1 MKKLSKILLLTLA
14 LVMLLPA
21 VSAFAATPYQTHTF
35 MASEKEA
42 LYSPDAYVPV
52 VAVDGAYMGVTEA
65 FGDVSDLFVGP
76 DEEIYIVD
84 SNKSKVVILDRF
96 YKQVGMIKTFIN
108 DQGVPD
114 SLTNPKGVF
123 ANEKYIYICDT
134 NANRIVMFSR
144 EQNASGGYDFVRI
157 IQKPTSDLFG
167 EDAIYKPVAMA
178 VDTYNRIYVVSSSTY
193 QGIIVMT
200 EEGQFTGFIGAQR
213 VSYNIIDM
221 IWRRFMTEE
230 QLAQQETYVST
241 EFNNIAITPDN
252 FIYVTTNNIEA
263 SDRRAAVSAKNGKY
277 SPVKLLNPSGDEVM
291 IRTGFWD
298 PGGNLTGTSR
308 IVDVAVGPEET
319 WTIVSENESKCY
331 TYDANG
337 NLLFAFGSAGSQL
350 GNLKTVKACA
360 YQGEKLLLLD
370 SSQKSFTVYK
380 RTEYGDT
387 LLAAIRNTNERQYDQ
402 AIVYWEEILK
412 RNSNYDQAYIGMG
425 QSYYRDGEYEKAIEY
440 YQAAYEVSN
449 YSEAYREIRKEWLS
463 KYILII
469 PVLIIVVAFLAV
481 KFSKYAKK
489 VNDRT
494 ALKVGKKTYWEE
506 LLYINH
512 VIFHPFDGFW
522 DLKHEKRGS
531 LRAALTIFAILI
543 LSYFYQDVGSGYILN
558 RYGTY
563 SSLLTQIESVMIPAL
578 LWVTANWCL
587 TTLFD
592 GEGSYKDIFIATGYA
607 VAPLPIFLIAS
618 TILSNFIVSNEKEFC
633 TLLVNIGMVWAGFLL
648 FFGMMVTHDYS
659 IGKNVLI
666 SLCTILGMGIIMAIC
681 FLFVML
687 IQKMVSFVSAIVTE
701 ISYRM

>member
-1 MKKLSKILLLTLA
+1 M
-14 LVMLLPA
+14 
-21 VSAFAATPYQTHTF
+21 
-35 MASEKEA
+35 
-42 LYSPDAYVPV
+42 
-52 VAVDGAYMGVTEA
+52 
-65 FGDVSDLFVGP
+65 
-76 DEEIYIVD
+76 
-84 SNKSKVVILDRF
+84 
-96 YKQVGMIKTFIN
+96 
-108 DQGVPD
+108 
-114 SLTNPKGVF
+114 
-123 ANEKYIYICDT
+123 
-134 NANRIVMFSR
+134 
-144 EQNASGGYDFVRI
+144 
-157 IQKPTSDLFG
+157 
-167 EDAIYKPVAMA
+167 
-178 VDTYNRIYVVSSSTY
+178 
-193 QGIIVMT
+193 
-200 EEGQFTGFIGAQR
+200 
-213 VSYNIIDM
+213 
-221 IWRRFMTEE
+221 
-230 QLAQQETYVST
+230 
-241 EFNNIAITPDN
+241 
-252 FIYVTTNNIEA
+252 
-263 SDRRAAVSAKNGKY
+263 
-277 SPVKLLNPSGDEVM
+277 
-291 IRTGFWD
+291 
-298 PGGNLTGTSR
+298 
-308 IVDVAVGPEET
+308 
-319 WTIVSENESKCY
+319 
-331 TYDANG
+331 
-337 NLLFAFGSAGSQL
+337 
-350 GNLKTVKACA
+350 
-360 YQGEKLLLLD
+360 
-370 SSQKSFTVYK
+370 
-380 RTEYGDT
+380 
-387 LLAAIRNTNERQYDQ
+387 
-402 AIVYWEEILK
+402 YWEEILK